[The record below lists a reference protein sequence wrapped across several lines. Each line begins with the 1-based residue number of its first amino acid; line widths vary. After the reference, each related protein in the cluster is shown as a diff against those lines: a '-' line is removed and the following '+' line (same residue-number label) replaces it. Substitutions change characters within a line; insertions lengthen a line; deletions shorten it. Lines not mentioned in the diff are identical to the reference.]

1 MCFGNFLQ
9 FLETRRRNIFDLL
22 GINVIS
28 VFFVETEADEQRWW
42 VNLLASEFSDDR

>member
-9 FLETRRRNIFDLL
+9 FLETRRRNIFHLL

-28 VFFVETEADEQRWW
+28 VFVETEADEQRWW
-42 VNLLASEFSDDR
+42 VNLLASELSDDR